1 MKLRICAAE
10 IGAWVPVDKMECMLL
25 SRSRWVQVER
35 MPASG
40 SWGQFL
46 SVLILQSLVGRSAG
60 SRQSNCRLL
69 PLRTDMGA

>member
-46 SVLILQSLVGRSAG
+46 SVLILQSLAG
-60 SRQSNCRLL
+60 
-69 PLRTDMGA
+69 